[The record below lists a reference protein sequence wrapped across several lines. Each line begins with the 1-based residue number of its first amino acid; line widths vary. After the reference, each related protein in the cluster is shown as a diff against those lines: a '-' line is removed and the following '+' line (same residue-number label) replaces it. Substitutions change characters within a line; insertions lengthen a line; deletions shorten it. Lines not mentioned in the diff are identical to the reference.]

1 MKIICNK
8 FPDTLHPAT
17 FDDEGKELTPETQV
31 PACRFYVLETEEKN
45 GKNRNT
51 GNRWK
56 VHVDGPVDFAKVKA
70 EFKKL
75 GQDVTEKALKEAYA

>member
-1 MKIICNK
+1 MTYIVKCNK
-8 FPDTLHPAT
+8 FDT
-17 FDDEGKELTPETQV
+17 DPES
-31 PACRFYVLETEEKN
+31 CRFYVLEAAFDAKKGREA
-45 GKNRNT
+45 NT

>member
-31 PACRFYVLETEEKN
+31 PACRFYVLETDKL
-45 GKNRNT
+45 GKNT
-51 GNRWK
+51 GKRWK
-56 VHVDGPVDFAKVKA
+56 VHVDGPVDFKKVSA
-70 EFKKL
+70 EFKKQ
-75 GQDVTEKALKEAYA
+75 GQDVTEKALKEAHEA